1 MNVEV
6 HLTETEIYKLKNYDV
21 IIIRAFLH
29 QILWFSFKIK
39 ADLGYQPTD
48 LKKTVIDMA
57 YNLIDSGF
65 IKKTPQYEEAMKK
78 KAES

>member
-6 HLTETEIYKLKNYDV
+6 HLTETEIQLYDV
-21 IIIRAFLH
+21 IIIRTFSH
-29 QILWFSFKIK
+29 QIFWFSFKIK

-65 IKKTPQYEEAMKK
+65 IKKTPQYEDAMKK